1 MRKLGSNI
9 YLRRLT
15 RIILQHALNPLV
27 FLGILDIS
35 DISENALIISIM
47 MLYITT
53 YIAIDSLSRIIR
65 TYIIFFITLSIL
77 IFTLKTNNLDDIS
90 RYTLNLALNSRLR

>member
-1 MRKLGSNI
+1 MGLST
-9 YLRRLT
+9 LLLT
-15 RIILQHALNPLV
+15 EVDTQNPATCAKS
-27 FLGILDIS
+27 LGILGILGIS
-35 DISENALIISIM
+35 GNTLIISTM

-65 TYIIFFITLSIL
+65 TYIIFFIILSIL